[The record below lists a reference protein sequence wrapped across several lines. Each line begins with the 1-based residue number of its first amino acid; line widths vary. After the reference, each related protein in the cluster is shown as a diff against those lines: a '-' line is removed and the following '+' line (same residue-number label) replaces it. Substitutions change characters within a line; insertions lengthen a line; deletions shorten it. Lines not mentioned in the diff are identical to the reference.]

1 MMEAISAR
9 TKHFTHIDGLPSN
22 IHVNVNSSFY
32 RKILL
37 SSFEVGHYIE
47 HFVTSSFSVIVTS

>member
-22 IHVNVNSSFY
+22 IHVNVNSSFF
-32 RKILL
+32 RKKC
-37 SSFEVGHYIE
+37 F
-47 HFVTSSFSVIVTS
+47 

>member
-22 IHVNVNSSFY
+22 IHVNVNSSFF
-32 RKILL
+32 RKNAFKL
-37 SSFEVGHYIE
+37 VRGHYIE
-47 HFVTSSFSVIVTS
+47 HFVTSSFSVVVTS